1 MKFNGKEMNEIIPV
15 QKEKLNAHMDM
26 FNKNLKK
33 IGLRAQQDRERYGI
47 SYAEIAAVA
56 GVSSDAVS
64 DFLRGK
70 TAPHLITV
78 SAICGA
84 IRLLKPQY
92 AIKTAKS
99 IHTTAKRKG

>member
-1 MKFNGKEMNEIIPV
+1 MKFNGKEMNEIIPA

-92 AIKTAKS
+92 AIKTAKT
-99 IHTTAKRKG
+99 IHTTAKRRG